1 MVPLL
6 SKLANGCKAMKRKLL
21 LLCDESEALVGVGR
35 TDPGFLGQ
43 LRTVFQDTG
52 RIRTV
57 LSGTRMLGELGHR
70 FLSGFEPFTFLPC
83 FTPAETEGLVRLGL
97 EPNAT
102 VLKGVYE
109 ATGGHPYFAQ
119 AVCHKMFDGESNIDT
134 AKERVYL
141 EFRSLIDGI
150 LEQDYSYLSDDE
162 RRILTSLS
170 EEGPANASDLSRR
183 VGLGEEETAVLLSAL
198 LQSSYLKCGEDARY
212 AFLNDFLSW
221 WLSKKTPSSS
231 APASVSKEAILMLA
245 ADLQT
250 VYEDFVLLISSRT
263 SRRAEYPIHVISS
276 PAGETSDRTQL
287 NSVWK
292 RIQEALRK
300 IEAGHRGTRLF
311 QDVGTALFDAIF
323 GGAIGEL
330 YRTSEGYAQ
339 GRGYGLR
346 LRLRVEP
353 PELSFLPWE
362 LLFDSFHDRFVARW
376 PNRPLSRLRRNER
389 LTAAPRNRATAPL
402 AGSHLQPR
410 EFGGVSSRRTRC
422 GQREKPHRG
431 GAARMAH
438 RAGVLK
444 IEAMDHAIVSE
455 IGDRLRDFRPH
466 LLHFIGHGS
475 FRKVRREDRGCIVL
489 EDVKRR
495 CKLIDEKVFAEMLDA
510 EMTRLVVLNACE
522 TATSSSLRALSG
534 MAARLVQV
542 GMSAVVAMRVPIV
555 DTPAIKFSREFYR
568 AIASGL
574 AVDARRRRRSP
585 EVGSGL
591 RGGSPLLV
599 HSGCFH
605 ADLGRKTL
613 QGRRSLDAPL
623 RVPEN
628 ECRRSDLN
636 ISRKGTPV
644 VMSGRGHPSNILDH
658 RRLDSLRALGSL
670 PEIQSGQRQFSIE
683 CRER

>member
-1 MVPLL
+1 
-6 SKLANGCKAMKRKLL
+6 
-21 LLCDESEALVGVGR
+21 
-35 TDPGFLGQ
+35 
-43 LRTVFQDTG
+43 
-52 RIRTV
+52 
-57 LSGTRMLGELGHR
+57 
-70 FLSGFEPFTFLPC
+70 
-83 FTPAETEGLVRLGL
+83 
-97 EPNAT
+97 
-102 VLKGVYE
+102 
-109 ATGGHPYFAQ
+109 
-119 AVCHKMFDGESNIDT
+119 
-134 AKERVYL
+134 
-141 EFRSLIDGI
+141 
-150 LEQDYSYLSDDE
+150 
-162 RRILTSLS
+162 
-170 EEGPANASDLSRR
+170 
-183 VGLGEEETAVLLSAL
+183 
-198 LQSSYLKCGEDARY
+198 
-212 AFLNDFLSW
+212 
-221 WLSKKTPSSS
+221 
-231 APASVSKEAILMLA
+231 MLA

-346 LRLRVEP
+346 LRFRVEP

-376 PNRPLSRLRRNER
+376 PNRPLSRHVATKGLQQPLETVRPLRLLVVISNPVNLEAYHLGELDADKERNHIEE
-389 LTAAPRNRATAPL
+389 APREWR
-402 AGSHLQPR
+402 
-410 EFGGVSSRRTRC
+410 
-422 GQREKPHRG
+422 
-431 GAARMAH
+431 

-542 GMSAVVAMRVPIV
+542 GMSAVVAMRTSLSWTHQRSSSPASSIERSPQAWQWMLPSPTLARGWFGTSGRITVAGSLRLFSCGPRTEDSSRSPIV
-555 DTPAIKFSREFYR
+555 R
-568 AIASGL
+568 AP
-574 AVDARRRRRSP
+574 RSACP
-585 EVGSGL
+585 RTSV
-591 RGGSPLLV
+591 
-599 HSGCFH
+599 
-605 ADLGRKTL
+605 AGRT
-613 QGRRSLDAPL
+613 
-623 RVPEN
+623 
-628 ECRRSDLN
+628 
-636 ISRKGTPV
+636 
-644 VMSGRGHPSNILDH
+644 
-658 RRLDSLRALGSL
+658 
-670 PEIQSGQRQFSIE
+670 
-683 CRER
+683 